1 MNLASHISFQICTL
15 LNNALWAMSNLTYC
29 YLFYIWH
36 NSEHNAEHLWTGSGL
51 LFEIPYCSELW
62 GFWKKSL
69 MLTKAT
75 FIWSKYSK
83 NWYCEILFQFNP
95 IYIYINIYLK
105 CNLFLWCKAEFPAAI
120 TSVSRDPTEML
131 RFFLLSMFLWKVWFM
146 FFKIFIFFDK

>member
-120 TSVSRDPTEML
+120 TSVFSVTWSYRNAQ
-131 RFFLLSMFLWKVWFM
+131 FFLINVFVESVIHVFQDFEQ
-146 FFKIFIFFDK
+146 